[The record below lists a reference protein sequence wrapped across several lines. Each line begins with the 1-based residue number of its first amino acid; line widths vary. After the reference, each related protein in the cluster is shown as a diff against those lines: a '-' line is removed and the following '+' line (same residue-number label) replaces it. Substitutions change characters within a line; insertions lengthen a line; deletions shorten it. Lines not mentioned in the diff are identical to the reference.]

1 MNTSSGNC
9 FTMVGLVYSYMH
21 NKCKWR
27 LANNGDDCVLII
39 ERSDL
44 HKIVD
49 LVPWFKNM
57 GYTME
62 SQGVVDIFE
71 RISFCQTKPVW
82 TPSGYKM
89 VRNPATAIAKDI
101 HSRCDLSRQ
110 DVFDLWTSCVGKGG
124 LALAGDIPVY
134 NEFYK
139 SFP

>member
-21 NKCKWR
+21 NRCRWR

-39 ERSDL
+39 ERADL
-44 HKIVD
+44 PKIHD
-49 LVPWFKNM
+49 LVTWFSRM

-62 SQGVVDIFE
+62 SEGVVDIFE

-89 VRNPATAIAKDI
+89 VRNPCSAIAKDI
-101 HSRCDLSRQ
+101 HSRCDLSRE
-110 DVFDLWTSCVGKGG
+110 DVFDLWTSCVG
-124 LALAGDIPVY
+124 
-134 NEFYK
+134 
-139 SFP
+139 